1 MFDIFKK
8 LDWFFKLRAKTY
20 GLAVVCL
27 LVVSLAS
34 AVTPII
40 IGNLIDALAERTL
53 VASDIYLQIGIIF
66 GLGVLMYA
74 LRYAW
79 RALIFTNSTMLEAI
93 MRNKLFDHFTKMDS
107 EFFHEHRTGDLMA
120 HATNDLASLKFVAG
134 GGILTLTDSI
144 VVSATTLFSMFVF
157 IDWQLTLLTIVP
169 FPLLIVIS
177 RKLGKVINTRFRK
190 SLESFSRVNDHVQES
205 VSGIRVIK
213 AFGEEQDDYAS
224 YSEDIEHVVEMNK
237 QVFKID
243 SLYRP
248 AIDSITSLS
257 YLLALI
263 FGTYFI
269 YNGRI
274 TIGNLVSYFSYLAMM
289 TWPLLAVGFL
299 ANTLERG
306 NVSYDRIQE
315 LLNNKSNIKEA
326 QNPVKEPIKGDIHF
340 DVRSFQYEDDEA
352 VLLEDVQF
360 ELKAG
365 QTLGLV
371 GKTGSGKST
380 IFKLLMRDYDHYN
393 GQITYGGIDIK
404 DYAVDS
410 VAEAIGY
417 VAQEPFLFSHSI
429 AENIRFGNPSLS
441 LDQVTEF
448 AKLSDVYED
457 IMGFPEQFD
466 TQVGEK
472 GVALSG
478 GQKQRISIARALA
491 VEPDYLFLD
500 DSLSAVD
507 AQTEHKILANFR
519 ELRQNRTTIIAS
531 HKISSV
537 MDADLILVMEQG
549 RVIGKG
555 THDDLIG
562 SNEWYSKMYQK
573 QQLEEKVEG
582 GDQYG
587 A

>member
-326 QNPVKEPIKGDIHF
+326 QNPVREPIKGDIHF

-380 IFKLLMRDYDHYN
+380 IFKLLMRDYDHYK

>member
-8 LDWFFKLRAKTY
+8 LDWFFKLRAQTY

-326 QNPVKEPIKGDIHF
+326 QNPVREPIKGDIHF

-380 IFKLLMRDYDHYN
+380 IFKLLMRDYDHYK

-441 LDQVTEF
+441 LEKVIEF
-448 AKLSDVYED
+448 TKLCDIYED
-457 IMGFPEQFD
+457 IIRFPEQFNM
-466 TQVGEK
+466 QVGEK

-507 AQTEHKILANFR
+507 AQTEHKILANLR

-537 MDADLILVMEQG
+537 MGADLILVMEQG

>member
-1 MFDIFKK
+1 M
-8 LDWFFKLRAKTY
+8 
-20 GLAVVCL
+20 CL

-326 QNPVKEPIKGDIHF
+326 QNPVREPIKGDIHF
-340 DVRSFQYEDDEA
+340 DVRSFQYEDDEV

-380 IFKLLMRDYDHYN
+380 IFKLLMRDYDHYK

-441 LDQVTEF
+441 LDQVAEF

>member
-326 QNPVKEPIKGDIHF
+326 QNPVREPIKGDIHF

-380 IFKLLMRDYDHYN
+380 IFKLLMRDYDHYK

-441 LDQVTEF
+441 LDQVAEF

-507 AQTEHKILANFR
+507 AQTEHKILANLR

-537 MDADLILVMEQG
+537 MGADLILVMEQG

>member
-1 MFDIFKK
+1 
-8 LDWFFKLRAKTY
+8 
-20 GLAVVCL
+20 
-27 LVVSLAS
+27 
-34 AVTPII
+34 
-40 IGNLIDALAERTL
+40 
-53 VASDIYLQIGIIF
+53 
-66 GLGVLMYA
+66 
-74 LRYAW
+74 
-79 RALIFTNSTMLEAI
+79 
-93 MRNKLFDHFTKMDS
+93 
-107 EFFHEHRTGDLMA
+107 MA

-213 AFGEEQDDYAS
+213 AFGEEQDDYAN
-224 YSEDIEHVVEMNK
+224 YSKDIEHVVEMNK

-289 TWPLLAVGFL
+289 TWPLLAVGHL

-326 QNPVKEPIKGDIHF
+326 QNPVREPIKGDIHF

-380 IFKLLMRDYDHYN
+380 IFKLLMRDYDHYK

-441 LDQVTEF
+441 LDQVAEF

>member
-20 GLAVVCL
+20 GLALVCL

-326 QNPVKEPIKGDIHF
+326 KNPVREPIKGDIHF

-380 IFKLLMRDYDHYN
+380 IFKLLMRDYDHYK

-491 VEPDYLFLD
+491 VEQDYLFLD

>member
-1 MFDIFKK
+1 M
-8 LDWFFKLRAKTY
+8 
-20 GLAVVCL
+20 
-27 LVVSLAS
+27 
-34 AVTPII
+34 
-40 IGNLIDALAERTL
+40 
-53 VASDIYLQIGIIF
+53 
-66 GLGVLMYA
+66 
-74 LRYAW
+74 
-79 RALIFTNSTMLEAI
+79 
-93 MRNKLFDHFTKMDS
+93 
-107 EFFHEHRTGDLMA
+107 
-120 HATNDLASLKFVAG
+120 
-134 GGILTLTDSI
+134 
-144 VVSATTLFSMFVF
+144 
-157 IDWQLTLLTIVP
+157 
-169 FPLLIVIS
+169 
-177 RKLGKVINTRFRK
+177 
-190 SLESFSRVNDHVQES
+190 
-205 VSGIRVIK
+205 
-213 AFGEEQDDYAS
+213 
-224 YSEDIEHVVEMNK
+224 
-237 QVFKID
+237 
-243 SLYRP
+243 
-248 AIDSITSLS
+248 
-257 YLLALI
+257 
-263 FGTYFI
+263 
-269 YNGRI
+269 
-274 TIGNLVSYFSYLAMM
+274 
-289 TWPLLAVGFL
+289 
-299 ANTLERG
+299 
-306 NVSYDRIQE
+306 
-315 LLNNKSNIKEA
+315 
-326 QNPVKEPIKGDIHF
+326 
-340 DVRSFQYEDDEA
+340 
-352 VLLEDVQF
+352 LLEDVQF

-380 IFKLLMRDYDHYN
+380 IFKLLMRDYDHYK

-441 LDQVTEF
+441 LDQVAEF